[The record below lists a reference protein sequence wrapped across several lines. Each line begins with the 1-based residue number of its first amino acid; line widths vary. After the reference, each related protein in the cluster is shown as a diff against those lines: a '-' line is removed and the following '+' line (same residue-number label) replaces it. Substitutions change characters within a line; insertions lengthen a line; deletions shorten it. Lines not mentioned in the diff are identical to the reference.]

1 MSLQGFEGVSA
12 DEINVQVV
20 NTRKLYIDRFKSK
33 EGSLSVDGD
42 LNLDKAVVLDS
53 LEMQTADLTLSLNND
68 DLRPRDVSGQLV
80 APGTEFW
87 LDTRGFELR
96 TNARVS
102 RYSDPLVMFFYRL
115 EVPQALE
122 ELSAQRL
129 SAEYIMQTRMREP
142 PLLET
147 SFSIPESSSYSERT
161 VNFGS
166 QTVNTAE
173 QNLNGEADVP
183 PADEILLEISSR

>member
-1 MSLQGFEGVSA
+1 
-12 DEINVQVV
+12 
-20 NTRKLYIDRFKSK
+20 
-33 EGSLSVDGD
+33 
-42 LNLDKAVVLDS
+42 VVLDS

-102 RYSDPLVMFFYRL
+102 RYSDPLVMFFYQP

-129 SAEYIMQTRMREP
+129 SAEYIMQTRLSEP
-142 PLLET
+142 PLLVLDT
-147 SFSIPESSSYSERT
+147 GFRIPEGSSYSERT